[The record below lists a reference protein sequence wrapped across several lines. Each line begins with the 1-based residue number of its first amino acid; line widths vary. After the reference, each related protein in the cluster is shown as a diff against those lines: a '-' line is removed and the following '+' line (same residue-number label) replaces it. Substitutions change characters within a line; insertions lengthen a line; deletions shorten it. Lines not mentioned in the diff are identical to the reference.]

1 MILLDFLHQGL
12 VHLPALALHLALQFR
27 VLINQHLEVAVR
39 LRQLLIKVLHL
50 DAGPGSGQTPFR
62 HGVVADYRVLCE

>member
-12 VHLPALALHLALQFR
+12 VHLPALALHLALQLR
-27 VLINQHLEVAVR
+27 VLVNQHLEVAVR

-50 DAGPGSGQTPFR
+50 DAGPGSG
-62 HGVVADYRVLCE
+62 